1 MQHRFKAVFFDLDG
15 TLVDLHGPL
24 YVASC
29 RALRKLGHNADLS
42 LEQFHASLGGDDPW
56 RSLAAQY
63 QPEYL
68 KLVFAY
74 LIAELDSTE
83 RLEVLPHVADT
94 LAGLKHRGYATA
106 VITSRPGESQRL
118 VEKLAMVGLAQH
130 LDQVITQAKAT
141 LAALDKTAS
150 LIQAAALAEVAPR
163 DCVYVGDEPRDMMAA
178 TKAGYGVSIA
188 VATGIV
194 NVASLRAHPQ
204 HRAGHVLASMSE
216 LLPLLD
222 QLNPSATF

>member
-1 MQHRFKAVFFDLDG
+1 VEHQFKAVFFDLDG

-29 RALRKLGHNADLS
+29 RALRKLGRDDLS
-42 LEQFHASLGGDDPW
+42 REGFRASLDSDDPW

-63 QPEYL
+63 EPEYL

-74 LIAELDSTE
+74 LIAELDSSE
-83 RLEVLPHVADT
+83 RLEVLPHVHDT

-106 VITSRPGESQRL
+106 VITSRPGESRRL

-130 LDQVITQAKAT
+130 LDQVLTQAEAT

-150 LIQAAALAEVAPR
+150 LKQAASHVMLQPQE
-163 DCVYVGDEPRDMMAA
+163 CIYVGDEPRDVMAA
-178 TKAGYGVSIA
+178 ANACYGASIA

-194 NVASLRAHPQ
+194 SANSLRAHPQ
-204 HRAGHVLASMSE
+204 HRPSHVLASMAG

-222 QLNPSATF
+222 QLNAGAAI